1 MKSLLSLVFLMAALS
16 LSAQDKDLPYYEMAS
31 YPEQFT
37 AGGVAS
43 RMIDGLGFRFYWAT
57 EGLREND
64 LAFKPGKDART
75 SLETI
80 AHIYEMSFIILN
92 STTKTANVSGQDI
105 PLPYADMRKRTLENF
120 KNASDRLRTATDQ
133 EMKEFKLSFKQGDQS
148 VEFPFW
154 HQLNGPIADCIW
166 HTGQLVSF
174 RRSSGN
180 PFNETVNV
188 FSGKAGK

>member
-1 MKSLLSLVFLMAALS
+1 MKSLILSVFVTIAFS
-16 LSAQDKDLPYYEMAS
+16 LSGQDKSLPYYEMAP
-31 YPEQFT
+31 YPETFT

-57 EGLREND
+57 EGLRERD

-75 SLETI
+75 GLETI

-92 STTKTANVSGQDI
+92 STTKAVNVAGQDT
-105 PLPYADMRKRTLENF
+105 PLPYAAMRKRTLENF
-120 KNASDRLRTATDQ
+120 KNASDRLRTATDR
-133 EMKEFKLSFKQGDQS
+133 EMKEFKLIFKQGDQS

-166 HTGQLVSF
+166 HTGQIVSF

-180 PFNETVNV
+180 PFTEKVDV
-188 FSGKAGK
+188 FSGKPGK

>member
-1 MKSLLSLVFLMAALS
+1 MKSFLSPIFVMIAFS
-16 LSAQDKDLPYYEMAS
+16 ISAQDKNLPYYEMAS
-31 YPEQFT
+31 YPEIFT

-64 LAFKPGKDART
+64 LAFKPSKDART

-80 AHIYEMSFIILN
+80 VHIYEMSFIILN
-92 STTKTANVSGQDI
+92 STANIANVAGQDI
-105 PLPYADMRKRTLENF
+105 PLPYAAMRRRALENF

-133 EMKEFKLSFKQGDQS
+133 EMKDFKLSFKQGDQS

-154 HQLNGPIADCIW
+154 HQLNGPIADCLW
-166 HTGQLVSF
+166 HTGQIVSF

-180 PFNETVNV
+180 PFNEKVDV

>member
-1 MKSLLSLVFLMAALS
+1 MKSLPSLIFVLIAFS
-16 LSAQDKDLPYYEMAS
+16 LSAQDKSLPYYEMAS
-31 YPEQFT
+31 YPETFT
-37 AGGVAS
+37 AGSVAS

-57 EGLREND
+57 EGLRESD

-80 AHIYEMSFIILN
+80 THIYEMSFIILN
-92 STTKTANVSGQDI
+92 SSTKTANVRGQDI
-105 PLPYADMRKRTLENF
+105 PLPYAAMRKRTLENF
-120 KNASDRLRTATDQ
+120 KNASDHLRAATDQ
-133 EMKEFKLSFKQGDQS
+133 EMKEFKLIFKQGDQS
-148 VEFPFW
+148 FEFPFW

-180 PFNETVNV
+180 PFNETVDV